1 MSDTNNPLRRFFRQ
15 PAIYIKLPSDGNF
28 YPPGALEMPVN
39 RELPVYPMTA
49 MDEITY
55 RTSDALFN
63 GAAIAT
69 VVSSCIPCIKDGW
82 QVPAID
88 LDTVLVA
95 IRIAS
100 YGHEMEFESACPH
113 CEHENSFGLDLRTVL
128 DGIKS
133 PDYSNTVDIGDIKIY
148 FKPLSYQQVNANSL
162 DQFQDQ
168 KLIEMLPTANMPEEE
183 KIRQLS
189 QAFAKLTNMTVS
201 AMAQSISMIQADNEM
216 VVETEYIE
224 EYIRNCEKDVFDKI
238 RDHMAELKKVSE
250 LKPLDITCQGCTKQY
265 ETPFTMD
272 VSNFFVSASWPRVLS
287 ALPR

>member
-1 MSDTNNPLRRFFRQ
+1 MPQTNNPLRRFFRQ
-15 PAIYIKLPSDGNF
+15 PAIYIKLPSNGDF
-28 YPPGALEMPVN
+28 YPPGSLDMPAN
-39 RELPVYPMTA
+39 GELPVYPMTA

-69 VVSSCIPCIKDGW
+69 VISSCIPAIKDGW

-100 YGHEMEFESACPH
+100 YGHEMEFESECPH
-113 CEHENSFGLDLRTVL
+113 CAHENTFGLDLRTVL

-133 PDYSNTVDIGDIKIY
+133 PDYSATVNIGDVKIY

-168 KLIEMLPTANMPEEE
+168 KLIEMLPTADMPEDE
-183 KIRQLS
+183 KVRQLS
-189 QAFAKLTNMTVS
+189 QAFAKLTMMTVK
-201 AMAQSISMIQADNEM
+201 AMSQSIAMIEADGEM
-216 VVETEYIE
+216 VVETEFIA
-224 EYIRNCEKDVFDKI
+224 EYIQNCEKDTFDRI
-238 RDHMAELKKVSE
+238 RDHMAELRKGTD
-250 LKPLDITCQGCTKQY
+250 LKPLSITCQSCTKPY

-272 VSNFFVSASWPRVLS
+272 VSNFFASAS
-287 ALPR
+287 

>member
-1 MSDTNNPLRRFFRQ
+1 
-15 PAIYIKLPSDGNF
+15 
-28 YPPGALEMPVN
+28 MPVN

-69 VVSSCIPCIKDGW
+69 VISSCIPCIKDGW

-133 PDYSNTVDIGDIKIY
+133 PDYSDTVNIGDIKIY

-168 KLIEMLPTANMPEEE
+168 KLIELLPTADMPEEE

-189 QAFAKLTNMTVS
+189 QAFAKLTNMTVR
-201 AMAQSISMIQADNEM
+201 AMAQSISMIQADSEM

-250 LKPLDITCQGCTKQY
+250 LKPLHITCQGCTKQY

-272 VSNFFVSASWPRVLS
+272 VSNFFVSAS
-287 ALPR
+287 

>member
-1 MSDTNNPLRRFFRQ
+1 MPQTNNPLRRFFRQ
-15 PAIYIKLPSDGNF
+15 PAIYIKLPSNGDF
-28 YPPGALEMPVN
+28 YPPGSLDMPAN
-39 RELPVYPMTA
+39 GELPVYPMTA

-69 VVSSCIPCIKDGW
+69 VISSCIPAIRDGW
-82 QVPAID
+82 QVPSID

-100 YGHEMEFESACPH
+100 YGHEMEFESECPH
-113 CEHENSFGLDLRTVL
+113 CANENSFGLDLRTVL

-133 PDYSNTVDIGDIKIY
+133 PDYAATVDIGDVKIH

-168 KLIEMLPTANMPEEE
+168 KLIEMLPTADLPEDE
-183 KIRQLS
+183 KVRQLS
-189 QAFAKLTNMTVS
+189 QAFAKLTMMTVK
-201 AMAQSISMIQADNEM
+201 AMSQSIAMIEADGEM

-224 EYIRNCEKDVFDKI
+224 EYIQNCEKDVFDRI
-238 RDHMAELKKVSE
+238 RDHMAALRKETD
-250 LKPLDITCQGCTKQY
+250 LKPLTITCQGCTKQY

-272 VSNFFVSASWPRVLS
+272 VSNFFASAS
-287 ALPR
+287 

>member
-69 VVSSCIPCIKDGW
+69 VISSCIPCIKDGW

-133 PDYSNTVDIGDIKIY
+133 PDYSDTVNIGDIKIY

-168 KLIEMLPTANMPEEE
+168 KLIELLPTADMPEEE

-189 QAFAKLTNMTVS
+189 QAFAKLTNMTVR
-201 AMAQSISMIQADNEM
+201 AMAQSISMIQADSEM

-238 RDHMAELKKVSE
+238 REHMTELRKVSE
-250 LKPLDITCQGCTKQY
+250 LKPLHITCQGCTKQY

-272 VSNFFVSASWPRVLS
+272 VSNFFVSAS
-287 ALPR
+287 

>member
-1 MSDTNNPLRRFFRQ
+1 
-15 PAIYIKLPSDGNF
+15 
-28 YPPGALEMPVN
+28 MPVN

-69 VVSSCIPCIKDGW
+69 VISSCIPCIKDGW

-133 PDYSNTVDIGDIKIY
+133 PDYGNTVDIGDIKIY

-201 AMAQSISMIQADNEM
+201 AMAQSISMIQADSEM

-272 VSNFFVSASWPRVLS
+272 VSNFFVSAS
-287 ALPR
+287 